1 MRVTLAVVVFAS
13 LVQANFD
20 IEEEINKFDDH
31 KNFAH
36 YLGQEKIEEDPI
48 VEECLSVPFDVPEEL
63 KFNGS
68 KYILKLLRG
77 VYFYDLKSI
86 GLDPQRKN
94 SVFNRAVAT
103 VDQSL
108 EISSL
113 GLFSGV
119 LPQGNQQQKIAS
131 EKCDVDDAKI
141 YTLINKKLSQTCVVP
156 QKGEKHFQESDIPST
171 SKQVKICLTRINFIM
186 DAIID
191 GFNNILSVN
200 IGDLDLYVD
209 ALHLL
214 SALEAREL
222 AFRASGP
229 KLVMLR
235 FLLLNE
241 LIILKMKSDPDGRS
255 RINSSETK
263 LFIARIKDGLSLNS
277 KEYIDDEV
285 RRRMDLE
292 LMFMFYIALQT
303 EIDESKKYEEE
314 KTNKTKAS
322 VIKRLFSYFE
332 IKDRNLVI

>member
-13 LVQANFD
+13 LVQAKFD
-20 IEEEINKFDDH
+20 IEEEIKKFDDH

-77 VYFYDLKSI
+77 VYFYDLRSI

-108 EISSL
+108 GE
-113 GLFSGV
+113 FSGV
-119 LPQGNQQQKIAS
+119 LPQGNQQQQKIAS
-131 EKCDVDDAKI
+131 EKCDVDDVEI
-141 YTLINKKLSQTCVVP
+141 YTLIKKKLFQTCVVP

-222 AFRASGP
+222 AFRDSDP
-229 KLVMLR
+229 KMVMLR

-255 RINSSETK
+255 RINSSEMK
-263 LFIARIKDGLSLNS
+263 LFITSIKNGLT
-277 KEYIDDEV
+277 DDYKDQMSEGV
-285 RRRMDLE
+285 RERTKSE
-292 LMFMFYIALQT
+292 LTFMTTIALQT